1 MQVAGLTRPTS
12 VSEAAAIAPEP
23 GMACK
28 AQRRKTGWPVVLTQ
42 RETKWAERPDG
53 LASSRPASRAPAMPL
68 RLVFTRVVKVSF
80 CS

>member
-28 AQRRKTGWPVVLTQ
+28 ARRRKTGRPVVLTQ
-42 RETKWAERPDG
+42 RETKCTESPDG
-53 LASSRPASRAPAMPL
+53 LVSSRPAFPTRCMAL
-68 RLVFTRVVKVSF
+68 LLVFTRVVKVSLIT
-80 CS
+80 